1 MYCSDTILDMQDKM
15 TQDITMQSIERKLAA
30 QPSKRVQTVK
40 ASPVKASPA
49 KSDTRGNTMD
59 AEKYN

>member
-1 MYCSDTILDMQDKM
+1 MQDKM

-30 QPSKRVQTVK
+30 QPRKRVQTVK

>member
-1 MYCSDTILDMQDKM
+1 MQDKM
-15 TQDITMQSIERKLAA
+15 TQDITMQSLERKLAA

-59 AEKYN
+59 AEKYM